1 MAPADLHE
9 RVGHLLVHD
18 GQRYTQARRRLVE
31 VLADTTFPLTIPEII
46 ERDERLAQSSAYR
59 NLVLLERVGVA
70 QRVVATGEWY
80 RFELP
85 EGLTDRHHHHLIC
98 ADCGAVQDVEVPEAL
113 ERRLD
118 RELADLASTAG
129 FTLDHHRLDL
139 VGRCD
144 ACA

>member
-9 RVGHLLVHD
+9 RVGHLLAHD
-18 GQRYTQARRRLVE
+18 DQRYTQARRRLVG
-31 VLADTTFPLTIPEII
+31 VLAETTFPLTIPEII
-46 ERDERLAQSSAYR
+46 ERDAHLAQSSAYR
-59 NLVLLERVGVA
+59 NLVLLERVGVV
-70 QRVVATGEWY
+70 QRVVATGEWS
-80 RFELP
+80 RFELA

-98 ADCGAVQDVEVPEAL
+98 AGCGAVKDVEVPDAL

-139 VGRCD
+139 VGRCV

>member
-9 RVGHLLVHD
+9 RVGHLLVGD

-46 ERDERLAQSSAYR
+46 DRNESLAQSSAYR
-59 NLVLLERVGVA
+59 NLVVLERAGVA
-70 QRVVATGEWY
+70 QRVVATGEWT
-80 RFELP
+80 RFELA

-98 ADCGAVQDVEVPEAL
+98 AGCGAVQDVEVPDAL
-113 ERRLD
+113 EQRLD
-118 RELADLASTAG
+118 QELTDLAFTAG